1 MEPGVE
7 QTSDVQ
13 IEGEP
18 EIAGEGA
25 SIRVPLGQLL
35 VDAGLASQEQIDSAL
50 LEGSQTGERLGETL
64 VRHGIVSEEDIA
76 KSLALQWELG
86 FVDRASISFDP
97 SALALISREE
107 AQRLEAIPTRVQDGH
122 VVVAVAEPTENRLA
136 ALRSAISEDALV
148 VVVPRSALEAALS
161 SELLASRPT
170 VAFEPDEAPVSP
182 ILDLPYIL
190 DTPSDDGG
198 EVTPFRPSLAPP
210 PPPDS
215 RSTAQ
220 HAVLVARLERLE
232 AELALRR
239 AASIEAQIHLEAAIR
254 ALRSES

>member
-1 MEPGVE
+1 MEPEVE
-7 QTSDVQ
+7 QTNDVG
-13 IEGEP
+13 IEGQP
-18 EIAGEGA
+18 EIGGEGA

-35 VDAGLASQEQIDSAL
+35 VDAGLAGQEQIDSAL

-64 VRHGIVSEEDIA
+64 VRHGVVSEEDIA
-76 KSLALQWELG
+76 KTLALQWELG

-107 AQRLEAIPTRVQDGH
+107 AQRLEAIPTRVQDGN

-136 ALRSAISEDALV
+136 ALKTAIGENSLV

-161 SELLASRPT
+161 SELLASRPSLG
-170 VAFEPDEAPVSP
+170 FEPEAPVSSV
-182 ILDLPYIL
+182 LDLPYLL
-190 DTPSDDGG
+190 DTPSDDD
-198 EVTPFRPSLAPP
+198 VALTPFRPSLAPP